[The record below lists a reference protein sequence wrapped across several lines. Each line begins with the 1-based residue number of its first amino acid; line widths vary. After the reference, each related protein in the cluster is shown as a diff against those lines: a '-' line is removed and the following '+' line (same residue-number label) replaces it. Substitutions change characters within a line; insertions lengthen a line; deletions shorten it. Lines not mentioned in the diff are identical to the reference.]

1 MHRAY
6 RWISISYK
14 LYGFIPPHQSLSRQ
28 LPPEGK
34 PFAKPFRCFISRHV
48 GRNLTLDFLFLI
60 APCNLDYFPIFYS
73 LSLCSHSVKQVSP
86 PRRKPVG
93 RSITRHVGRNLT
105 LAFLFLIAPCN
116 LDCFPIFYSL
126 SLCSHSVKQASPP
139 RRKPVGRFITRQVG
153 RNLTLAF
160 LFLIAPCYLDC
171 FPFFHS
177 LSLCSH
183 SVKQASPLG
192 GSCRVQRLMRG
203 DKSAQQNLTS
213 PHKASAKPPHQRL
226 PPSNQKT
233 SPQNP
238 AANEKR
244 IKNSLPSWRGS
255 VGKFSG

>member
-48 GRNLTLDFLFLI
+48 GRNLTL
-60 APCNLDYFPIFYS
+60 
-73 LSLCSHSVKQVSP
+73 
-86 PRRKPVG
+86 
-93 RSITRHVGRNLT
+93 
-105 LAFLFLIAPCN
+105 AFLFLIAPCY

-126 SLCSHSVKQASPP
+126 SLYSHSVKQAFPP

-153 RNLTLAF
+153 RNLTLDF
-160 LFLIAPCYLDC
+160 PFLIAPYNLDC

-183 SVKQASPLG
+183 SVKQASPWGEAVATATDEG
-192 GSCRVQRLMRG
+192 G
-203 DKSAQQNLTS
+203 
-213 PHKASAKPPHQRL
+213 
-226 PPSNQKT
+226 
-233 SPQNP
+233 
-238 AANEKR
+238 
-244 IKNSLPSWRGS
+244 
-255 VGKFSG
+255 